1 MPSLCCTN
9 ARVVTPNSIIHG
21 SLSSKNGLIDDIGSP
36 ASSPTALDFEG
47 DYLLPGLVEIHT
59 DNIEK
64 HFLPRSGVR
73 WPTSLTSIMAHD
85 THMVGAGITT
95 VLDAVSAGE
104 FSAKRMRREIF
115 AATLEALAQAG
126 RNGLLRAEHLLHIR
140 CELADKAV
148 VEMFASVM
156 DHELLRLVSI
166 MDHTPGQR
174 QWSDLEKYRSFHAD
188 KKWTDEELLAE
199 IERLRA
205 VQKSHAEP
213 NRETILGLCR
223 ERGLPLA
230 SHDDTTVEHVEETA
244 RLGMKIAEFPTTRE
258 AVLRARE
265 LELAIVMGAPNV
277 VRGESH
283 SGNVSALALAGED
296 LVDILSSDYMPASL
310 LQAPF
315 IMSQKLDLPLHRTLR
330 TVTANPAMALGLAD
344 RGELVPG
351 KRADLVRV
359 RLVDEVPVVIAVW
372 REGRQVM

>member
-9 ARVVTPNSIIHG
+9 ALLVTPDGVLHG
-21 SLSSKNGLIDDIGSP
+21 SLKATEGLIREV
-36 ASSPTALDFEG
+36 ASATAIPEALDFGG

-73 WPTSLTSIMAHD
+73 WPTSLTAIMAHD

-115 AATLEALAQAG
+115 AATLEALAQAMD
-126 RNGLLRAEHLLHIR
+126 NDLLRAEHLLHIR
-140 CELADKAV
+140 CELADRAV
-148 VEMFASVM
+148 VEMFTSVM
-156 DHELLRLVSI
+156 DHSLLRLVSI

-188 KKWTDEELLAE
+188 KKWTNEELLAE

-205 VQKSHAEP
+205 AQKRHAEP

-244 RLGMKIAEFPTTRE
+244 SLGMGIAEFPTTR
-258 AVLRARE
+258 AAAARARD
-265 LELAIVMGAPNV
+265 LGLATVLGAPNV

-283 SGNVSALALAGED
+283 SGNVSALALAADG

-315 IMSQKLDLPLHRTLR
+315 VMAQRLGMPLHEALA
-330 TVTANPAMALGLAD
+330 TVTANPARALGLAD

-351 KRADLVRV
+351 KRADLLRV
-359 RLVDEVPVVIAVW
+359 RMVDDVPVVVAVW

>member
-1 MPSLCCTN
+1 MPCLRCTN
-9 ARVVTPNSIIHG
+9 ARLVTPDGVVHG
-21 SLSSKNGLIDDIGSP
+21 SLTSRGGLITGIDAPGAIP
-36 ASSPTALDFEG
+36 EALDFKG
-47 DYLLPGLVEIHT
+47 DYLMPGLVEIHT

-73 WPTSLTSIMAHD
+73 WPTSLTAIMAHD

-104 FSAKRMRREIF
+104 FSATRMRREIF
-115 AATLEALAQAG
+115 AATLEALAQAMD
-126 RNGLLRAEHLLHIR
+126 NNLLRAEHLLHIR
-140 CELADKAV
+140 CELADRAV
-148 VEMFASVM
+148 VEMFSSVM
-156 DHELLRLVSI
+156 DHHLLRLVSI

-205 VQKSHAEP
+205 VQASHADP

-244 RLGMKIAEFPTTRE
+244 RLGMRIAEFPTTRE
-258 AVLRARE
+258 AAARAQELGLATVL
-265 LELAIVMGAPNV
+265 GAPNV

-283 SGNVSALALAGED
+283 SGNVSALALAAEG

-315 IMSQKLDLPLHRTLR
+315 VMAQRLGMPLHKALA
-330 TVTANPAMALGLAD
+330 TVTANPTRALGLTD
-344 RGELVPG
+344 RGELTPG
-351 KRADLVRV
+351 KRADLLRV
-359 RLVDEVPVVIAVW
+359 RMVDDVPVVVAVW
-372 REGRQVM
+372 REGSQVM

>member
-1 MPSLCCTN
+1 MHLLCCTN
-9 ARVVTPNSIIHG
+9 ARLVMPDGVVHG
-21 SLSSKNGLIDDIGSP
+21 SLTAENGRIRDVD
-36 ASSPTALDFEG
+36 APTSIPGALDFKG

-73 WPTSLTSIMAHD
+73 WPTSLSAILAHD

-115 AATLEALAQAG
+115 TATLEALAQAMD
-126 RNGLLRAEHLLHIR
+126 NDLLRAEHLLHIR
-140 CELADKAV
+140 CELADRAV
-148 VEMFASVM
+148 VEMFTSVM
-156 DHELLRLVSI
+156 DHKLLHLVSI

-199 IERLRA
+199 IERLRV

-213 NRETILGLCR
+213 NRAIILNLCA
-223 ERGLPLA
+223 ERNLPLA
-230 SHDDTTVEHVEETA
+230 SHDDTTAGHVEETA
-244 RLGMKIAEFPTTRE
+244 RLGMGIAEFPTTRE
-258 AVLRARE
+258 AASRARE
-265 LELAIVMGAPNV
+265 LGLATVLGAPNI

-283 SGNVSALALAGED
+283 SGNVSALDLAAEG

-315 IMSQKLDLPLHRTLR
+315 VMAQRLGMPLHEALA
-330 TVTANPAMALGLAD
+330 TVTANPARALGLTD
-344 RGELVPG
+344 RGELLPG
-351 KRADLVRV
+351 RRADFTRV
-359 RLVDEVPVVIAVW
+359 PMVDDVPVVVAVW

>member
-9 ARVVTPNSIIHG
+9 ARMVTPNGIIHG
-21 SLSSKNGLIDDIGSP
+21 SLSAQGGLIDDMGSP
-36 ASSPTALDFEG
+36 SSIPGVLDFEG

-73 WPTSLTSIMAHD
+73 WPTSLTAIMAHD

-115 AATLEALAQAG
+115 ACTLDALEQAN
-126 RNGLLRAEHLLHIR
+126 RNDLLRADHLLHIR

-148 VEMFASVM
+148 VEMFTSVM
-156 DHELLRLVSI
+156 DHDLLRLVSI

-199 IERLRA
+199 IDRLRA
-205 VQKSHAEP
+205 VQASHAEP
-213 NRETILGLCR
+213 NREAILGLCR
-223 ERGLPLA
+223 ERNLPLA

-244 RLGMKIAEFPTTRE
+244 RLGMKIAEFPTTRK
-258 AVLRARE
+258 AAARARE
-265 LELAIVMGAPNV
+265 LGLATVLGAPNV

-283 SGNVSALALAGED
+283 SGNVSALDLAADG

-315 IMSQKLDLPLHRTLR
+315 VLAQKLDLPLHETLPM
-330 TVTANPAMALGLAD
+330 VTANPAQSLGLAD

-351 KRADLVRV
+351 KRADLLRV
-359 RLVDEVPVVIAVW
+359 RMVDEVPVVIAVW
-372 REGRQVM
+372 REGRKIM

>member
-1 MPSLCCTN
+1 MPYG
-9 ARVVTPNSIIHG
+9 VVHG
-21 SLSSKNGLIDDIGSP
+21 SLSTENGRIGEIG
-36 ASSPTALDFEG
+36 ASTSIPEALDFEG

-64 HFLPRSGVR
+64 HFMPRSGVC
-73 WPTSLTSIMAHD
+73 WPTSLAAIMAHD

-115 AATLEALAQAG
+115 AATLKALAQAM
-126 RNGLLRAEHLLHIR
+126 NNNLLRAEHLLHIR
-140 CELADKAV
+140 CELADLAV
-148 VEMFASVM
+148 VEMFTSVM
-156 DHELLRLVSI
+156 DHHLLHLVSI

-188 KKWTDEELLAE
+188 KKWTDEDLLAE

-213 NRETILGLCR
+213 NRAVILKLCA
-223 ERGLPLA
+223 ERNLPLA
-230 SHDDTTVEHVEETA
+230 SHDDTTIAHVEETA
-244 RLGMKIAEFPTTRE
+244 RLGMGITEFPTTRE
-258 AVLRARE
+258 AAVRAHELGLATVL
-265 LELAIVMGAPNV
+265 GAPNV

-283 SGNVSALALAGED
+283 SGNVSALDLAAQG

-315 IMSQKLDLPLHRTLR
+315 VMAQRLGMPLHEALA
-330 TVTANPAMALGLAD
+330 TVTSNPARALGLTD
-344 RGELVPG
+344 RGELIPG
-351 KRADLVRV
+351 KRADFLRV
-359 RLVDEVPVVIAVW
+359 RMVDDVPVVVAVW

>member
-1 MPSLCCTN
+1 MHLLCCTN
-9 ARVVTPNSIIHG
+9 ARLVMPDGVVHG
-21 SLSSKNGLIDDIGSP
+21 SLTAENGRIRDVD
-36 ASSPTALDFEG
+36 APTSIPGALDFKG

-73 WPTSLTSIMAHD
+73 WPTSLSAILAHD

-115 AATLEALAQAG
+115 TATLEALAQAMD
-126 RNGLLRAEHLLHIR
+126 NDLLRAEHLLHIR
-140 CELADKAV
+140 CELADRAV
-148 VEMFASVM
+148 VEMFTSVM
-156 DHELLRLVSI
+156 DHKLLHLVSI

-213 NRETILGLCR
+213 NRAIILNLCA
-223 ERGLPLA
+223 ERNLPLA
-230 SHDDTTVEHVEETA
+230 SHDDTTAGHVEETA
-244 RLGMKIAEFPTTRE
+244 RLGMGIAEFPTTRE
-258 AVLRARE
+258 AASRARE
-265 LELAIVMGAPNV
+265 LGLATVLGAPNI

-283 SGNVSALALAGED
+283 SGNVSALDLAAEG

-315 IMSQKLDLPLHRTLR
+315 VMAQRLGMPLHEALA
-330 TVTANPAMALGLAD
+330 TVTANPARALGLTD
-344 RGELVPG
+344 RGELLPG
-351 KRADLVRV
+351 RRADFTRV
-359 RLVDEVPVVIAVW
+359 RMVDDVPVIVAVW
-372 REGRQVM
+372 REGRQVI

>member
-1 MPSLCCTN
+1 MHLLCCTN
-9 ARVVTPNSIIHG
+9 ARLVMPDGVVHG
-21 SLSSKNGLIDDIGSP
+21 SLTAENGRIRDVD
-36 ASSPTALDFEG
+36 APTSIPGALDFKG

-73 WPTSLTSIMAHD
+73 WPTSLSAILAHD

-115 AATLEALAQAG
+115 TATLEALAQAMD
-126 RNGLLRAEHLLHIR
+126 NDLLRAEHLLHIR
-140 CELADKAV
+140 CELADRAV
-148 VEMFASVM
+148 VEMFTSVM
-156 DHELLRLVSI
+156 DHKLLHLVSI

-213 NRETILGLCR
+213 NRAIILNLCA
-223 ERGLPLA
+223 ERNLPLA
-230 SHDDTTVEHVEETA
+230 SHDDTTAGHVEETA
-244 RLGMKIAEFPTTRE
+244 RLGMGIAEFPTTRE
-258 AVLRARE
+258 AASRARE
-265 LELAIVMGAPNV
+265 LGLATVLGAPNI

-283 SGNVSALALAGED
+283 SGNVSALDLAAEG

-315 IMSQKLDLPLHRTLR
+315 VMAQRLGMPLHEALA
-330 TVTANPAMALGLAD
+330 TVTANPARALGLTD
-344 RGELVPG
+344 RGELLPG
-351 KRADLVRV
+351 RRADFTRV
-359 RLVDEVPVVIAVW
+359 PMVDDVPVVVAVW

>member
-1 MPSLCCTN
+1 MPFLCCTN
-9 ARVVTPNSIIHG
+9 ARLVMPDGVVHG
-21 SLSSKNGLIDDIGSP
+21 SLTAENGRIRDVD
-36 ASSPTALDFEG
+36 APTSTPGALDFMG

-73 WPTSLTSIMAHD
+73 WPTSLTAILAHD

-115 AATLEALAQAG
+115 TATLEALAQAMD
-126 RNGLLRAEHLLHIR
+126 NNLLRAEHLLHIR
-140 CELADKAV
+140 CELADRAV
-148 VEMFASVM
+148 VEMFTSVM
-156 DHELLRLVSI
+156 DHKLLHLVSI

-174 QWSDLEKYRSFHAD
+174 QWSDQEKYRSFHAD

-213 NRETILGLCR
+213 NRAIILNLCA
-223 ERGLPLA
+223 ERNLPLA
-230 SHDDTTVEHVEETA
+230 SHDDTTAGHVEETA
-244 RLGMKIAEFPTTRE
+244 RLGMGIAEFPTTRE
-258 AVLRARE
+258 AASRAHELGLATVL
-265 LELAIVMGAPNV
+265 GAPNV

-283 SGNVSALALAGED
+283 SGNVSALDLAAEG

-315 IMSQKLDLPLHRTLR
+315 VMAQRLGIPLHEALA
-330 TVTANPAMALGLAD
+330 TVTANPARALGLTD
-344 RGELVPG
+344 RGELLPG
-351 KRADLVRV
+351 RRADFTRV
-359 RLVDEVPVVIAVW
+359 RMVDDVPVVVAVW

>member
-1 MPSLCCTN
+1 MHLLCCTN
-9 ARVVTPNSIIHG
+9 ARLVMPDGVVHG
-21 SLSSKNGLIDDIGSP
+21 SLTAENGRIRDVD
-36 ASSPTALDFEG
+36 APTSIPGALDFKG

-73 WPTSLTSIMAHD
+73 WPTSLSAILAHD

-115 AATLEALAQAG
+115 TATLEALAQAMD
-126 RNGLLRAEHLLHIR
+126 NDLLRAEHLLHIR
-140 CELADKAV
+140 CELADRAV
-148 VEMFASVM
+148 VEMFTSVM
-156 DHELLRLVSI
+156 DHKLLHLVSI

-213 NRETILGLCR
+213 NRAIILNLCA
-223 ERGLPLA
+223 ERNLPLA
-230 SHDDTTVEHVEETA
+230 SHDDTTAGHVEETA
-244 RLGMKIAEFPTTRE
+244 RLGMGIAEFPTTRE
-258 AVLRARE
+258 AASRARE
-265 LELAIVMGAPNV
+265 LGLATVLGAPNI

-283 SGNVSALALAGED
+283 SGNVSALDLAAEG

-315 IMSQKLDLPLHRTLR
+315 VMAQRLGMPLHEALA
-330 TVTANPAMALGLAD
+330 TVTANPARALGLTD
-344 RGELVPG
+344 RGELLPG
-351 KRADLVRV
+351 KRADLLRV
-359 RLVDEVPVVIAVW
+359 RMVDDVPVVVAVW
-372 REGRQVM
+372 REGRQVI

>member
-1 MPSLCCTN
+1 MHSFRCTN
-9 ARVVTPNSIIHG
+9 ARMVTPHG
-21 SLSSKNGLIDDIGSP
+21 VVRGAL
-36 ASSPTALDFEG
+36 TALDGRIDAMDGNTSVPGAEDFEG

-73 WPTSLTSIMAHD
+73 WPTSLTAIMAHD
-85 THMVGAGITT
+85 AHMAAAGVTT

-115 AATLEALAQAG
+115 AATLEALAQA
-126 RNGLLRAEHLLHIR
+126 RANNLLRAEHLLHIR
-140 CELADKAV
+140 CELADCAV
-148 VEMFASVM
+148 VEMFTAVM
-156 DHELLRLVSI
+156 DHPLLRLVSI

-205 VQKSHAEP
+205 IQASHAEP

-223 ERGLPLA
+223 ERGLPMA

-244 RLGMKIAEFPTTRE
+244 RLGMRIAEFPTTRN
-258 AVLRARE
+258 AAARARE
-265 LELAIVMGAPNV
+265 LGLATVLGAPNV

-283 SGNVSALALAGED
+283 SGNVSALDLAAEG

-315 IMSQKLDLPLHRTLR
+315 VMAQRLGTPLHQALAA
-330 TVTANPAMALGLAD
+330 VTANPAKALGLSD
-344 RGELVPG
+344 RGELDPG
-351 KRADLVRV
+351 KRADLLRV
-359 RLVDEVPVVIAVW
+359 RMVDDVPVVVAVW
-372 REGRQVM
+372 REGRKVM

>member
-1 MPSLCCTN
+1 MPFLCCTN
-9 ARVVTPNSIIHG
+9 ARMITPDGVLHG
-21 SLSSKNGLIDDIGSP
+21 SLLSRAGRIDDLGANTSIP
-36 ASSPTALDFEG
+36 EAVDFGG

-73 WPTSLTSIMAHD
+73 WPTSLTAIMAHD

-115 AATLEALAQAG
+115 AATLEALAQAMD
-126 RNGLLRAEHLLHIR
+126 NNLLRAEHLLHIR
-140 CELADKAV
+140 CELADRAV
-148 VEMFASVM
+148 VEMFSAVM
-156 DHELLRLVSI
+156 DHALLRLVSI

-188 KKWTDEELLAE
+188 KKWTDEDLLAE
-199 IERLRA
+199 IERLRRIQA
-205 VQKSHAEP
+205 SHAEP
-213 NRETILGLCR
+213 NRETILALCR

-230 SHDDTTVEHVEETA
+230 SHDDTTADHVEETA
-244 RLGMKIAEFPTTRE
+244 RLGMGIAEFPTTRE
-258 AVLRARE
+258 AAARARE
-265 LELAIVMGAPNV
+265 LNLATVLGAPNV

-283 SGNVSALALAGED
+283 SGNVSALELASAG

-315 IMSQKLDLPLHRTLR
+315 VLHSKLDLPLHESVA
-330 TVTANPAMALGLAD
+330 TVTANPARALGLHD
-344 RGELVPG
+344 RGELARASAPTCCGCAWWTMCRWLSRSGG
-351 KRADLVRV
+351 KAAR
-359 RLVDEVPVVIAVW
+359 
-372 REGRQVM
+372 

>member
-1 MPSLCCTN
+1 MPSLRCTN
-9 ARVVTPNSIIHG
+9 ARLVTPDGVVHG
-21 SLSSKNGLIDDIGSP
+21 SLTSGGGLITGIDAPGAIP
-36 ASSPTALDFEG
+36 EALDFKG

-115 AATLEALAQAG
+115 AATLEALALAMD
-126 RNGLLRAEHLLHIR
+126 NKLLRAEHLLHIR
-140 CELADKAV
+140 CELADRAV
-148 VEMFASVM
+148 VEMFTSVM
-156 DHELLRLVSI
+156 DHKLLRLVSI

-174 QWSDLEKYRSFHAD
+174 QWSDLEKYRAFHAD
-188 KKWTDEELLAE
+188 RKWTDEELLAE
-199 IERLRA
+199 IDRLRT
-205 VQKSHAEP
+205 VQASHAEP
-213 NRETILGLCR
+213 NRETILDLCR
-223 ERGLPLA
+223 ERSLPLA

-244 RLGMKIAEFPTTRE
+244 RLGMRIAEFPTTRE

-265 LELAIVMGAPNV
+265 LGLAIVMGAPNV

-330 TVTANPAMALGLAD
+330 TVTANPAMTLGLAD

>member
-1 MPSLCCTN
+1 MTSLCCSN
-9 ARVVTPNSIIHG
+9 ARMITPQGVIRG
-21 SLSSKNGLIDDIGSP
+21 SLLARSGRISELGANTSVP
-36 ASSPTALDFEG
+36 HAEDFDG

-73 WPTSLTSIMAHD
+73 WPTSLTAIMAHD
-85 THMVGAGITT
+85 THMTGAGITT

-115 AATLEALAQAG
+115 ACTLAALKQAME
-126 RNGLLRAEHLLHIR
+126 NNLLRAEHLLHIR
-140 CELADKAV
+140 CELADRAV
-148 VEMFASVM
+148 VEMFTSVM

-174 QWSDLEKYRSFHAD
+174 QWSDLEKYRAFHAD
-188 KKWTDEELLAE
+188 RKWTDEELLAE

-205 VQKSHAEP
+205 VQASHAEP
-213 NRETILGLCR
+213 NREAILSLCR

-244 RLGMKIAEFPTTRE
+244 RLGMRIAEFPTTRE
-258 AVLRARE
+258 AASRARE
-265 LELAIVMGAPNV
+265 LGLATVLGAPNI
-277 VRGESH
+277 VRGQSH
-283 SGNVSALALAGED
+283 SGNVSALDLAECG

-315 IMSQKLDLPLHRTLR
+315 VMHRKLCMPLHRALA
-330 TVTANPAMALGLAD
+330 TVTSAPAQALGLHD
-344 RGELVPG
+344 RGDLTPG

-359 RLVDEVPVVIAVW
+359 RMVDDVPVVVAVW
-372 REGRQVM
+372 REGRKVM

>member
-1 MPSLCCTN
+1 MTSLCCNN
-9 ARVVTPNSIIHG
+9 ARLVTPDGVFFG
-21 SLSSKNGLIDDIGSP
+21 SLRTVDGLITEID
-36 ASSPTALDFEG
+36 SPTAVPEAIDLGD
-47 DYLLPGLVEIHT
+47 DYLLPGLIEIHT

-73 WPTSLTSIMAHD
+73 WPTSLTAIMAHD

-115 AATLEALAQAG
+115 AATLEALALA
-126 RNGLLRAEHLLHIR
+126 RNNKLLRAQHLLHIR

-148 VEMFASVM
+148 VEMFTSVM
-156 DHELLRLVSI
+156 DHHLLRLVSI

-205 VQKSHAEP
+205 VQASHAEP
-213 NRETILGLCR
+213 NRKTILALCR
-223 ERGLPLA
+223 ERNLPLA
-230 SHDDTTVEHVEETA
+230 SHDDTTVEHVDETA
-244 RLGMKIAEFPTTRE
+244 RLGMGIAEFPTTY
-258 AVLRARE
+258 AAATRARD
-265 LELAIVMGAPNV
+265 LGLATVLGAPNV

-283 SGNVSALALAGED
+283 SGNVSALDLAADG

-315 IMSQKLDLPLHRTLR
+315 VMAQRLGMPLHKALA
-330 TVTANPAMALGLAD
+330 TVTANPARALGLAD
-344 RGELVPG
+344 RGELLPG
-351 KRADLVRV
+351 KRADLLRV
-359 RLVDEVPVVIAVW
+359 RMVDDVPVVVAVW

>member
-1 MPSLCCTN
+1 MN
-9 ARVVTPNSIIHG
+9 RVPGPETGRGHRAGGKPRLRLSGLDMLLVAILAAGFGSIVWSVRASGGPAWEWRVLGQYIVHG
-21 SLSSKNGLIDDIGSP
+21 DGR
-36 ASSPTALDFEG
+36 
-47 DYLLPGLVEIHT
+47 PGLLLQGLFTTI
-59 DNIEK
+59 
-64 HFLPRSGVR
+64 R
-73 WPTSLTSIMAHD
+73 LTCWS
-85 THMVGAGITT
+85 
-95 VLDAVSAGE
+95 AV
-104 FSAKRMRREIF
+104 I
-115 AATLEALAQAG
+115 ALAQAME
-126 RNGLLRAEHLLHIR
+126 NNLLRAEHLLHIR

-148 VEMFASVM
+148 VDMFSSVM

-205 VQKSHAEP
+205 VQASHAEP

-244 RLGMKIAEFPTTRE
+244 RLGMGIAEFPTTRE
-258 AVLRARE
+258 AASRARE
-265 LELAIVMGAPNV
+265 LGLATVLGAPNV
-277 VRGESH
+277 VRGASH
-283 SGNVSALALAGED
+283 SGNASALDLATDG

-315 IMSQKLDLPLHRTLR
+315 VMAEKLGLPLHQTLR
-330 TVTANPAMALGLAD
+330 TVTANPARALGLSD
-344 RGELVPG
+344 RGELLPG
-351 KRADLVRV
+351 KRADLLRV
-359 RLVDEVPVVIAVW
+359 RMVDDVPVVVAVW

>member
-1 MPSLCCTN
+1 MPFLCCTN
-9 ARVVTPNSIIHG
+9 ARLVLPDGVVHG
-21 SLSSKNGLIDDIGSP
+21 SLTAESGRIKDID
-36 ASSPTALDFEG
+36 APTSIPGALDFMG

-73 WPTSLTSIMAHD
+73 WPTSLTAILAHD

-115 AATLEALAQAG
+115 AATLEALAQAMD
-126 RNGLLRAEHLLHIR
+126 NNLLRAEHLLHIR
-140 CELADKAV
+140 CELADRAV
-148 VEMFASVM
+148 VEMFTSVM
-156 DHELLRLVSI
+156 DHKLLHLVSI

-188 KKWTDEELLAE
+188 KKWTDAELLAE

-213 NRETILGLCR
+213 NRAIILNLCA
-223 ERGLPLA
+223 ERNLPLA
-230 SHDDTTVEHVEETA
+230 SHDDTTIAHVEETA
-244 RLGMKIAEFPTTRE
+244 RLGMGIAEFPTTRE
-258 AVLRARE
+258 AASRAHELCLATVL
-265 LELAIVMGAPNV
+265 GAPNV

-283 SGNVSALALAGED
+283 SGNVSALDLAAEG

-315 IMSQKLDLPLHRTLR
+315 VMMQRLGMPLHEALA
-330 TVTANPAMALGLAD
+330 TVTANPARALGLND
-344 RGELVPG
+344 RGELLPG
-351 KRADLVRV
+351 RRADFLRV
-359 RLVDEVPVVIAVW
+359 RMVDDVPVVIAVW

>member
-9 ARVVTPNSIIHG
+9 ARMVTPHG
-21 SLSSKNGLIDDIGSP
+21 VVRGAL
-36 ASSPTALDFEG
+36 TALDGRIDAMDGNTSVPGAVNFDG

-73 WPTSLTSIMAHD
+73 WPTSLTAIMAHD
-85 THMVGAGITT
+85 THMAAAGVTT

-115 AATLEALAQAG
+115 TATLEALDQAMG
-126 RNGLLRAEHLLHIR
+126 NDLLRAEHLLHIR
-140 CELADKAV
+140 CELADRAV
-148 VEMFASVM
+148 VEMFTSVM
-156 DHELLRLVSI
+156 DHPLLRLVSI

-174 QWSDLEKYRSFHAD
+174 QWSDMDKYRSFHAD

-205 VQKSHAEP
+205 VQASHAEP
-213 NRETILGLCR
+213 NRETILSLCR
-223 ERGLPLA
+223 QRGLPLA

-244 RLGMKIAEFPTTRE
+244 RLGMRIAEFPTTR
-258 AVLRARE
+258 AAAAKARE
-265 LELAIVMGAPNV
+265 LGLATVLGAPNV

-283 SGNVSALALAGED
+283 SGNVSALDLAADG

-315 IMSQKLDLPLHRTLR
+315 VMAQRLGTPLHQALA
-330 TVTANPAMALGLAD
+330 TVTANPAKALGLTD

-351 KRADLVRV
+351 KRADLLRV
-359 RLVDEVPVVIAVW
+359 RMVDDVPVVVAVW
-372 REGRQVM
+372 REGRKVM

>member
-1 MPSLCCTN
+1 MPSFCCTN
-9 ARVVTPNSIIHG
+9 ARLVTPDGVVNG
-21 SLSSKNGLIDDIGSP
+21 SLRAENGRIREIGAG
-36 ASSPTALDFEG
+36 ASIPKVLDFEG

-64 HFLPRSGVR
+64 HFMPRSGVC
-73 WPTSLTSIMAHD
+73 WPTSLTAIMAHD

-115 AATLEALAQAG
+115 AATLKALAQAMD
-126 RNGLLRAEHLLHIR
+126 NSLLRAEHLLHIR
-140 CELADKAV
+140 CELADRAV
-148 VEMFASVM
+148 VEMFTSVM
-156 DHELLRLVSI
+156 DHPLLHLVSI

-174 QWSDLEKYRSFHAD
+174 QWSDLEKYRCFHAD
-188 KKWTDEELLAE
+188 KKWTDEDLLAE

-213 NRETILGLCR
+213 NRDIILKLCE
-223 ERGLPLA
+223 ERNLPLA

-244 RLGMKIAEFPTTRE
+244 RLGMGIAEFPTSRE
-258 AVLRARE
+258 AAARAHELGLFTVL
-265 LELAIVMGAPNV
+265 GAPNV

-283 SGNVSALALAGED
+283 SGNVSALDLADEG

-315 IMSQKLDLPLHRTLR
+315 IMAQRLGMPLHEALA
-330 TVTANPAMALGLAD
+330 TVTSNPARALGLSD
-344 RGELVPG
+344 RGELLPG
-351 KRADLVRV
+351 RRADFLRV
-359 RLVDEVPVVIAVW
+359 RMVDDVPVVVAVW

>member
-9 ARVVTPNSIIHG
+9 ARIVTPDGVIHG
-21 SLSSKNGLIDDIGSP
+21 SLSAQGGFIDDMGSP
-36 ASSPTALDFEG
+36 SSLSGIQDFEG

-73 WPTSLTSIMAHD
+73 WPTGLTAIMAHD

-115 AATLEALAQAG
+115 CATLEALAQAG
-126 RNGLLRAEHLLHIR
+126 QNGLLRAEHLLHIR
-140 CELADKAV
+140 CELADRAV
-148 VEMFASVM
+148 VEMFSSVM

-199 IERLRA
+199 IDRLRA
-205 VQKSHAEP
+205 VQTSHAEP

-244 RLGMKIAEFPTTRE
+244 RLGMKITEFPTTRE
-258 AVLRARE
+258 AVLRASE

-315 IMSQKLDLPLHRTLR
+315 VMSQKLDLPLHRTLR

-359 RLVDEVPVVIAVW
+359 RMVDEVPVVIAVW
-372 REGRQVM
+372 REGRKIM

>member
-1 MPSLCCTN
+1 MPFLCCTN
-9 ARVVTPNSIIHG
+9 ARMITPDGILHG
-21 SLSSKNGLIDDIGSP
+21 SLLSRSGRIDDMGTNTSLP
-36 ASSPTALDFEG
+36 EATDFRG

-73 WPTSLTSIMAHD
+73 WPTSLTAIMAHD

-115 AATLEALAQAG
+115 AATLEALAQAMD
-126 RNGLLRAEHLLHIR
+126 NNLLRAEHLLHIR
-140 CELADKAV
+140 CELADRAV
-148 VEMFASVM
+148 VEMFSSVM
-156 DHELLRLVSI
+156 DHDLLRLVSI

-188 KKWTDEELLAE
+188 KKWTDDELLAE
-199 IERLRA
+199 IERLRLIQA
-205 VQKSHAEP
+205 SHAEP
-213 NRETILGLCR
+213 NRETILALCR

-230 SHDDTTVEHVEETA
+230 SHDDTTVGHVEETA
-244 RLGMKIAEFPTTRE
+244 RLGMGIAEFPTTRE
-258 AVLRARE
+258 AALRARE
-265 LELAIVMGAPNV
+265 LNLATVLGAPNV

-283 SGNVSALALAGED
+283 SGNVSALELASAG

-315 IMSQKLDLPLHRTLR
+315 VMTQRLGTPLHESLA
-330 TVTANPAMALGLAD
+330 TVTANPARALGLHD
-344 RGELVPG
+344 RGELTPG
-351 KRADLVRV
+351 KRADLLRV
-359 RLVDEVPVVIAVW
+359 RLVDDVPVVVAVW
-372 REGRQVM
+372 REGWQVM